1 MIEDV
6 KILTSPDK
14 AAVERFIMEYSDK
27 WYYKNDFKTNTI
39 YDSFQ
44 FSWAYKVYYTVVMVK
59 YKEEPIE
66 NSPVS
71 TITSAEDLI
80 KNVHVTTTSIDEPI
94 EYTWFKELLDNNTEQ
109 NATEIWGEGEL
120 PTATEQV
127 HSEEWGRGKKGK
139 NSEKEVST
147 TSDSSS
153 IHEGE

>member
-6 KILTSPDK
+6 KILTSPNKND
-14 AAVERFIMEYSDK
+14 VERFIIEYSDK
-27 WYYKNDFKTNTI
+27 WYYRNDFKTNII

-44 FSWAYKVYYTVVMVK
+44 FSWAYKIYYTVVMVK
-59 YKEEPIE
+59 YKEEQIQ

-71 TITSAEDLI
+71 TITSTEE
-80 KNVHVTTTSIDEPI
+80 SI
-94 EYTWFKELLDNNTEQ
+94 EYTWFATILDNNTEQ

-120 PTATEQV
+120 STVTEQV
-127 HSEEWGRGKKGK
+127 HSEKWGRSKKGK
-139 NSEKEVST
+139 DTQEEMST